1 MINIIVA
8 VDQNEG
14 IGKDGKLPWPKI
26 PSDMKRFRD
35 LTKNSVVIMGR
46 KTYDSIGKPLK
57 GRFNIVLTSNAHKH
71 TNRENIV
78 FSNDFTEALNCARV
92 ASLEAC
98 CDIFIIGGASIYKHY
113 MPIVGRVMMTTVSD
127 SYDCDTFFPFDTM
140 HRYDWIPEELRIPNL
155 AFHKDPVPSSFKIL
169 RKVKR

>member
-57 GRFNIVLTSNAHKH
+57 GRFNIVLTSACTYVKDYEQGTPVLK
-71 TNRENIV
+71 TNSVEL
-78 FSNDFTEALNCARV
+78 ALERAQAECK
-92 ASLEAC
+92 
-98 CDIFIIGGASIYKHY
+98 DIFILGGESVYKEF
-113 MPIVGRVMMTTVSD
+113 MPVVDRVMITTIHNK
-127 SYDCDTFFPFDTM
+127 YDCDTRFPFDTM
-140 HRYDWIPEELRIPNL
+140 WEHTWHSEEIRYPNRV
-155 AFHKDPVPSSFKIL
+155 FHNDPMGTFFEIL